1 MMGMLLNIKME
12 RSLVGGRK
20 GISLL
25 TLLRDK
31 VKEVRSVT
39 AGGKQTWSRTYVQEA
54 LVGRSMEAPGAWAR
68 AHERPTG
75 AAMAA
80 VPRVVRTGCSICQQR
95 RFPQNHSNTEL
106 CHHLGQGKQD
116 TYGHTQL
123 YSSTTAACSWLGVR
137 KTRELVSGMT

>member
-20 GISLL
+20 GISLS

-75 AAMAA
+75 AALAA
-80 VPRVVRTGCSICQQR
+80 VPRLVRTGCSICQRGASLKITQTQSSATTWDR
-95 RFPQNHSNTEL
+95 ESKTL
-106 CHHLGQGKQD
+106 MD
-116 TYGHTQL
+116 THNCTVQPL
-123 YSSTTAACSWLGVR
+123 LAVH
-137 KTRELVSGMT
+137 V